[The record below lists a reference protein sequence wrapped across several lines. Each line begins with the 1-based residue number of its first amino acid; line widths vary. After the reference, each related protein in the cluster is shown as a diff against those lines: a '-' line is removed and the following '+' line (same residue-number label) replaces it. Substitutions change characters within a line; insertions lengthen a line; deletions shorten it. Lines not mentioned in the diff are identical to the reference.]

1 MFEELGRALPRFRK
15 YEQELPIT
23 KALEEALVAT
33 YTEIILFCA
42 HSISFFRNN
51 PNIAHSRSAWSRFSN
66 EFPKVMTNIR
76 HYSRVVDETAD
87 MIRLSRET
95 HSADTIDA
103 MSFLQDSKPKEMN
116 IPCYMI
122 PYGLN
127 NRFFGRPLE
136 NDILKSLLDPDKATK
151 NMKVASIYGAGG
163 IGKTQLALHYANTSA
178 DLFDVVVWIP
188 SETQIKF
195 TQSLAKFASKLG
207 IPKAEDAEDEYQSI
221 QKVRDWLNVSGKTFL
236 LIFDNVEDHKILEQ
250 LWPASTNGSVII
262 TCRSHSV
269 ATKRTTDL
277 IHLQSFTAETGTQV
291 LFSLTGLKP
300 SSEEDAAAARELC
313 ELLDGFP
320 LAMVQISEFINERG
334 YSYQE
339 LLPVYKKSAAKIFA
353 RSAVPLQ
360 YEHTL
365 NTVWDV
371 SFQSL
376 STEGKILLNML
387 AFFDPDAIPEWLLSN
402 PRANITEPRLSF
414 LLDDFEFGDAVISL
428 TRASL
433 IVRSPAMKAITL
445 HRLIQSTVFSRL
457 PDQDVLI
464 YLDCAIQM
472 LSSSFPNSWIERTN
486 EQGHGW
492 KLWQTCSVILPHV
505 SRLMILV
512 ETHSL
517 KTTNV
522 ELFAELIF
530 RAGTY
535 LWEREQPTTARHF
548 FEYGLSLE
556 ISHSTRNYAHA
567 CRLLGHI
574 ALDLAQPDSALS
586 AYQRALTV
594 RQELEKENSPPIAD
608 VYDSIACSYTELG
621 MVTEAFQYLSMAAA
635 IHNAHNPLHMAR
647 THAIYAMTHL
657 RAEQP
662 EEALVALKK
671 CWQLQ
676 NLTEEQIIDS
686 KYPKHSGDIV
696 LLAKIKYA
704 QGLKPEAQ
712 QLASRT
718 ISIRRGLF
726 GDKGPRVADSMFLV
740 ARMLV
745 AADENVLAA
754 KMLRAIVDMSRG
766 VSEMQGHLAR
776 ALWFLGISERRLGST
791 VSAERLK
798 VEALNERNK
807 LGERGNL
814 VEETDHCFESLVG
827 WMLW

>member
-42 HSISFFRNN
+42 HSIAFFRNN

-66 EFPKVMTNIR
+66 EFPKVMKNIR

-136 NDILKSLLDPDKATK
+136 NDILKNVLDSDETTK
-151 NMKVASIYGAGG
+151 SMKVVSIYGTGG
-163 IGKTQLALHYANTSA
+163 VGKTQLALHYANTSA
-178 DLFDVVVWIP
+178 DLFDVIVWIP

-195 TQSLAKFASKLG
+195 TQALAKFASKLG
-207 IPKAEDAEDEYQSI
+207 VPKADDTEDEYQSI

-277 IHLQSFTAETGTQV
+277 IDLQCFAAETGTEV

-300 SSEEDAAAARELC
+300 ASEEDAAAAREL
-313 ELLDGFP
+313 F
-320 LAMVQISEFINERG
+320 
-334 YSYQE
+334 
-339 LLPVYKKSAAKIFA
+339 
-353 RSAVPLQ
+353 
-360 YEHTL
+360 
-365 NTVWDV
+365 WDV

-376 STEGKILLNML
+376 STEGKMLLNML
-387 AFFDPDAIPEWLLSN
+387 AFFDSDAIPEWLLSN
-402 PRANITEPRLSF
+402 PRANITEPCLSF
-414 LLDDFEFGDAVISL
+414 LLDDFELGDAIISL

-457 PDQDVLI
+457 PEVDVLI

-486 EQGHGW
+486 QQGHGW

-535 LWEREQPTTARHF
+535 LWEREQPTTARYF

-594 RQELEKENSPPIAD
+594 REKLEKENSPPIAD
-608 VYDSIACSYTELG
+608 VYDSIACSYTEQG
-621 MVTEAFQYLSMAAA
+621 MVTEAFQYLSKAAA

-647 THAIYAMTHL
+647 THAIYAMTYL

-671 CWQLQ
+671 CWELQ

-696 LLAKIKYA
+696 LLARIKYA

-776 ALWFLGISERRLGST
+776 ALWFLGSSERRLGNA
-791 VSAERLK
+791 VSAEQLK

-807 LGERGNL
+807 LSERSNL
-814 VEETDHCFESLVG
+814 AEENDHCFESLVG